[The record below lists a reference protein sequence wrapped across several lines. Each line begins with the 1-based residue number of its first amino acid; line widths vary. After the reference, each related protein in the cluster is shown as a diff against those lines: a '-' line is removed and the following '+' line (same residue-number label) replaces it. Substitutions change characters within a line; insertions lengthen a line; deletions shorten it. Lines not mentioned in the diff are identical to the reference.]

1 MVDPIIPPVGGLGP
15 GSQPEDEE
23 RLSFL
28 QLPEGIHTFRMPAA
42 PEPEDTVGMEEGKEA
57 LRAMQRA
64 LAAWR
69 PGQGCVEIELD
80 HLGPRDLGLVNQ
92 ILGEGEVSALCGAAI
107 QSQESVFA
115 GLWRVLHLNED
126 GALAR
131 DCVEIGPFPESIRRR
146 TRDNQRD
153 AVPPLEPGA
162 PLPEGVFNA
171 PALISEIVEHQ
182 AAWRPGRPPHCIN
195 FTLLPHTEA
204 DLKFLQDHLGRGETI
219 VLSRGYGNCRVESTG
234 VRNVWWV
241 RYFNSQDAL
250 ILNQLEICDLPEVV
264 LAAPEDIEASAER
277 LAEVMELYQ

>member
-28 QLPEGIHTFRMPAA
+28 KLPEGIHTFRMPHA
-42 PEPEDTVGMEEGKEA
+42 PEPEDTVGMEAGKEA

-69 PGQGCVEIELD
+69 PGDGCVEIALD
-80 HLGPRDLGLVNQ
+80 GLGPKDLGLVNQ
-92 ILGEGEVSALCGAAI
+92 ILGEGEVSALSGAAI
-107 QSQESVFA
+107 QAQESVFA
-115 GLWRVLHLNED
+115 GLWRVLHLDGE
-126 GALAR
+126 GALVR
-131 DCVEIGPFPESIRRR
+131 DRVEIGPFPESIRRHAR
-146 TRDNQRD
+146 AGQRR
-153 AVPPLEPGA
+153 AVEPLTPGV

-171 PALISEIVEHQ
+171 PALISEIAEHQ
-182 AAWRPGRPPHCIN
+182 ARWRPGQAPHCIN

-204 DLKFLQDHLGRGETI
+204 DLTFLQDHLGRGDTI
-219 VLSRGYGNCRVESTG
+219 VLSRGYGNCRVESSG
-234 VRNVWWV
+234 VRHVWWV

-250 ILNQLEICDLPEVV
+250 ILNQLEICDLPEVA

>member
-1 MVDPIIPPVGGLGP
+1 
-15 GSQPEDEE
+15 
-23 RLSFL
+23 
-28 QLPEGIHTFRMPAA
+28 
-42 PEPEDTVGMEEGKEA
+42 MEEGKAA

-64 LAAWR
+64 LAGWR
-69 PGQGCVEIELD
+69 PGAENAEIALD
-80 HLGPRDLGLVNQ
+80 HLPERDLGLVNQ

-107 QSQESVFA
+107 QAQESVFA
-115 GLWRVLHLNED
+115 GLWRVLHLDES

-131 DCVEIGPFPESIRRR
+131 DCVEIGPFPESIRRHAR
-146 TRDNQRD
+146 AGQRQ
-153 AVPPLEPGA
+153 AVEPLAPGA

-171 PALISEIVEHQ
+171 PALISEIIEHQ
-182 AAWRPGRPPHCIN
+182 ARWRPGDKPHCIN